1 MQSSASK
8 EDQWKQSLP
17 RLPRLFFH
25 FRPTVE
31 VCGAMLWIR
40 MTLALLP
47 LLQAARPDAR
57 VPGLI
62 DKAEMKRLSD
72 AIKNGELDASDAAK
86 MHPGQKKAP
95 SVSPH
100 AANLMQEKSSQDD
113 HVKTKTVFF
122 KDVAA
127 SHEKLDQALKGYS
140 AVADKE
146 QKRASNA
153 YEKLGAYESS
163 ITKLRSPLQQISS
176 KVKEL
181 HSKIGKVLEADEKE
195 RLEPLNSLEAQ
206 LGEHSTGE
214 HARETEH
221 KSEEEPPAEQNSAD
235 DKVFFS

>member
-1 MQSSASK
+1 
-8 EDQWKQSLP
+8 
-17 RLPRLFFH
+17 
-25 FRPTVE
+25 
-31 VCGAMLWIR
+31 

-62 DKAEMKRLSD
+62 DQAEMKRLSD
-72 AIKNGELDASDAAK
+72 AIKNGDLDASGAAK
-86 MHPGQKKAP
+86 IHPGEKEAR
-95 SVSPH
+95 SGSPH
-100 AANLMQEKSSQDD
+100 AADLMQEKSAQDD
-113 HVKTKTVFF
+113 HVAHKTKTVFF
-122 KDVAA
+122 KDMAA

-163 ITKLRSPLQQISS
+163 ITKLRNPLQQISS

-206 LGEHSTGE
+206 LGEHSTAE
-214 HARETEH
+214 HAPETEH
-221 KSEEEPPAEQNSAD
+221 ESEEEPPAEQNSD
-235 DKVFFS
+235 DKPED